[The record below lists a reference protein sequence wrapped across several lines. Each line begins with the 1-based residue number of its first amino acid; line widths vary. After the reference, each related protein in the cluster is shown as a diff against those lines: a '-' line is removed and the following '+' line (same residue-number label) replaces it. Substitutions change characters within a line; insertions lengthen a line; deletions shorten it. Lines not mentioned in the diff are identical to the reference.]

1 MKTTKKKILKQ
12 ISKLEDEIQ
21 ILRRKAENIDPKVEV
36 WEDLEEI
43 DGCYIN
49 DYSRVINATGA
60 TNYEEDKNIFKTEK
74 HAKKALAMAQISQLM
89 PYYGGEITYDEWN
102 NYNIIKY
109 IIKRFGNKIE
119 RGKYNYSYQ
128 FLAFHTEEQRDE
140 FLLNNLQLVIDYLM
154 ID

>member
-1 MKTTKKKILKQ
+1 MKTTKEEILKQ

-21 ILRRKAENIDPKVEV
+21 ILRKKAENIDPKVEV

-49 DYSRVINATGA
+49 VQSKVVNVTGA
-60 TNYEEDKNIFKTEK
+60 TNYEENINIFKTEK

-89 PYYGGEITYDEWN
+89 PYYGGEITNDEWDN
-102 NYNIIKY
+102 DNIDKY
-109 IIKRFGNKIE
+109 EIRRFGNKIE
-119 RGKYNYSYQ
+119 RGKYNYTYQ

-140 FLLNNLQLVIDYLM
+140 FLLNNEQLVKDYLM

>member
-1 MKTTKKKILKQ
+1 MKATKKEILKQ
-12 ISKLEDEIQ
+12 ISKLENEIQ
-21 ILRRKAENIDPKVEV
+21 ILRKKAENIDPKVEV

-49 DYSRVINATGA
+49 VQSKVVNVTGA
-60 TNYEEDKNIFKTEK
+60 TNYEENINIFKTEK

-89 PYYGGEITYDEWN
+89 PYYGGEITNDEWN
-102 NYNIIKY
+102 DYNIMKY
-109 IIKRFGNKIE
+109 IIKRSGNNIE
-119 RGKYNYSYQ
+119 RGKYNYTYQ

-140 FLLNNLQLVIDYLM
+140 FLLNNEQLVKDYLM

>member
-1 MKTTKKKILKQ
+1 MKTTKEEILKQ

-21 ILRRKAENIDPKVEV
+21 ILRKKAENIDPKVEV

-49 DYSRVINATGA
+49 VQSKVVNVTGA
-60 TNYEEDKNIFKTEK
+60 TNYEENINIFKTEK

-89 PYYGGEITYDEWN
+89 PYYGGEITNDEWENDNTYKYSLKRIGN
-102 NYNIIKY
+102 NIRDMNVSSFY
-109 IIKRFGNKIE
+109 
-119 RGKYNYSYQ
+119 
-128 FLAFHTEEQRDE
+128 FLTFHTEEQREE
-140 FLLNNLQLVIDYLM
+140 FLKNNLQLVKDYLM